1 MRKINE
7 TYFQEG
13 LKVARKEGCDSA
25 SAKIFAEG
33 YAIGYEKGL
42 EIGIKE
48 RETQMAKEVAIYL
61 AAEGFS
67 VEDIVKVTGADASVV
82 RQWIAEQSPAAS

>member
-1 MRKINE
+1 MRNVNE

-13 LKVARKEGCDSA
+13 LDVARRKGYDPV
-25 SAKIFAEG
+25 SAKIFAAG
-33 YAIGYEKGL
+33 YAEGAARL
-42 EIGIKE
+42 
-48 RETQMAKEVAIYL
+48 AKRVSIYL